1 MSKQKR
7 KGDGYERELAKWLD
21 WLLFDG
27 KGQVQRMP
35 LSGGGSHAGG
45 GGRADLTGTPSVWV
59 EAKRT
64 ERFQPYAAMEQAE
77 TGIKNAMTEDMPAV
91 ITRRNRMATEDS
103 LVVMRLKDW
112 SLLYSSW
119 LKECGYDVYEP
130 DMKIIV
136 EFEGD
141 SILEDLRNTKP
152 PRDDI
157 GQKVVSLFP
166 KNGGNDG
173 EETDQ

>member
-21 WLLFDG
+21 WMLFDG
-27 KGQVQRMP
+27 SGQIQRMP
-35 LSGGGSHAGG
+35 LSGGGSHLGG
-45 GGRADLTGTPSVWV
+45 GGRADISGTPTIWV

-77 TGIKNAMTEDMPAV
+77 RGIAASKSDDMPV
-91 ITRRNRMATEDS
+91 VVTRRNRMKTEES
-103 LVVMRLKDW
+103 LVVLRLSDFAAM
-112 SLLYSSW
+112 YASW
-119 LKECGYDVYEP
+119 LKECGWDISDPSEDDWSFEP
-130 DMKIIV
+130 ADELLNAIAKA
-136 EFEGD
+136 
-141 SILEDLRNTKP
+141 R
-152 PRDDI
+152 RDDTTP
-157 GQKVVSLFP
+157 KVVQLFP